1 MALMVTT
8 PLTVFSQTLTS
19 LLIST
24 LVDQSSYLTSSSG
37 DTGDNS
43 NVVYP
48 NHSSWLLAHPHLVLP
63 NSSLPLTDF
72 LIANDPILSATW
84 AKPWRFL
91 RLPSVSHTHTSS
103 ASSVGTSI
111 KTCIEYNFFSPIYYG
126 HSSVNYHH
134 LLY

>member
-43 NVVYP
+43 NFVYP
-48 NHSSWLLAHPHLVLP
+48 NHSSWLFAHPHLVLS
-63 NSSLPLTDF
+63 NLSLPLTNF

-91 RLPSVSHTHTSS
+91 RLPCFPYPHFICKF
-103 ASSVGTSI
+103 VGTSI
-111 KTCIEYNFFSPIYYG
+111 KICIEYNFFSPIYYG